1 MCAVKRKQ
9 GESEAMQILRQRGV
23 VFNEEYN
30 DDGTS
35 GQSKADLQYTNGKF
49 LEVTHT
55 KHNNAIT
62 NPESRK
68 FNHLSESEQLEVAQE
83 AREAYRRIISKNY
96 PVKGNKYPGKSNELT
111 DEGRDLFKQDTKMV
125 KTFFG
130 LDIQTGTESSEFKCD
145 FPVITCSAD
154 NILREILVDKG
165 QKFKDG
171 NTELFIFVLD
181 AEFECVE
188 HLLGD
193 VKNNR
198 FAMAFLSAILESPF
212 PAVYLCVW
220 DFYNQAYFI
229 HDAQLLV
236 FRKEDDGLRWKKE

>member
-1 MCAVKRKQ
+1 
-9 GESEAMQILRQRGV
+9 MQILQQRGF
-23 VFNEEYN
+23 VFNEEYS
-30 DDGTS
+30 DDGKS
-35 GQSKADLQYTNGKF
+35 GQSKADLQYAGGRF

-55 KHNNAIT
+55 KHNNAIA

-68 FNHLSESEQLEVAQE
+68 FNRMSVSEQLETTQE
-83 AREAYRRIISKNY
+83 AGEAYRRIISKNY
-96 PVKGNKYPGKSNELT
+96 PINGNKYPGNPNELT
-111 DEGRDLFKQDTKMV
+111 DEGRALFKQDANRV
-125 KTFFG
+125 KAFFDS
-130 LDIQTGTESSEFKCD
+130 DIQTGTESSEFKCD

-171 NTELFIFVLD
+171 NTDLFIFVLD

-193 VKNNR
+193 VKNNGY
-198 FAMAFLSAILESPF
+198 AMAFLNAILESPF
-212 PAVYLCVW
+212 PTVYLCVW

-229 HDAQLLV
+229 HDAQLLM
-236 FRKEDDGLRWKKE
+236 FRKEDGGLRWKKE